1 MHRSR
6 KLTIRVD
13 ALARVEGQGALH
25 IQVRDGQVRALRLEI
40 YEPPRFFEA
49 FLRGR
54 RFDEAPD
61 ITARICAICPVAYQM
76 SACNAM
82 EGALSLTVK
91 GPLRDLRLLLYYG
104 EWIESHALHVFLLHL
119 PDFLGYDSA
128 FDMARHHPELVRK
141 GLHVKKAGNALMAK
155 IGGREIHPI
164 NVRIGGFYSVPSR
177 QALLSHRDDLTR
189 ARDFMVEALHWMAK
203 LDFPEFEEDYEFAA
217 LYHPDEYAILEGQ
230 IRSSKGLLAPVSAF
244 EEIFEEI
251 QVPYSNALH
260 WTLRGGGSYMVG
272 PLARF
277 NLNFPQLAPLAR
289 EVATSIGLV
298 PPVRNPFKSILCRG
312 VEILHA
318 CEEALHLIE
327 RYEPPER
334 PQEAVAIQAGTG
346 YGASEAPRGILYH
359 RYQINSQ
366 GLIEDAKIVTPTA
379 QNQRRIEDDLRKL
392 VPSLLSLTKEEI
404 TWRCEQAIRNYD
416 PCISCATHF
425 LKVHIDSR

>member
-1 MHRSR
+1 
-6 KLTIRVD
+6 
-13 ALARVEGQGALH
+13 
-25 IQVRDGQVRALRLEI
+25 
-40 YEPPRFFEA
+40 
-49 FLRGR
+49 
-54 RFDEAPD
+54 
-61 ITARICAICPVAYQM
+61 
-76 SACNAM
+76 
-82 EGALSLTVK
+82 
-91 GPLRDLRLLLYYG
+91 
-104 EWIESHALHVFLLHL
+104 
-119 PDFLGYDSA
+119 
-128 FDMARHHPELVRK
+128 
-141 GLHVKKAGNALMAK
+141 
-155 IGGREIHPI
+155 
-164 NVRIGGFYSVPSR
+164 
-177 QALLSHRDDLTR
+177 
-189 ARDFMVEALHWMAK
+189 
-203 LDFPEFEEDYEFAA
+203 
-217 LYHPDEYAILEGQ
+217 
-230 IRSSKGLLAPVSAF
+230 
-244 EEIFEEI
+244 
-251 QVPYSNALH
+251 
-260 WTLRGGGSYMVG
+260 MVG